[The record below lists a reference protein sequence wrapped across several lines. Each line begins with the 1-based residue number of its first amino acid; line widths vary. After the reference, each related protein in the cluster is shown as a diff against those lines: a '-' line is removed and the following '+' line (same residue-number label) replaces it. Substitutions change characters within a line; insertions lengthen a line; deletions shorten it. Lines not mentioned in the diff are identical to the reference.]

1 MAFIQPYQEH
11 KQLAKPLVKNPW
23 ARQSKYGY
31 VYPNVVLA
39 QTLVRKCYPSFS
51 YFLTF
56 GQVVLFGKLIYK
68 GKTNDFWN
76 EQGLYL

>member
-51 YFLTF
+51 
-56 GQVVLFGKLIYK
+56 
-68 GKTNDFWN
+68 
-76 EQGLYL
+76 